1 MAPFFN
7 NFHRLIQPLFLTI
20 CILFLINQFILLL
33 FFRKHV
39 PTNFWGYYF
48 IFDSCINTL
57 NWFNYLFLIHITYYL
72 RFWTNNRVFL
82 AFYSQ
87 IWIIFLRKRL
97 LIFLILLES
106 ALADSFR
113 YICRSVA
120 MTFFIWLLLLRYSL
134 WW

>member
-1 MAPFFN
+1 MAPFLN
-7 NFHRLIQPLFLTI
+7 NFHRLIQLLFLTI

-39 PTNFWGYYF
+39 PTNFWGYYL
-48 IFDSCINTL
+48 IFDSFINTL

-72 RFWTNNRVFL
+72 RFWTKNWVFIT
-82 AFYSQ
+82 FYLQ

-97 LIFLILLES
+97 IIFLILLES